1 MLKKHAW
8 AKGLVLSSMLVLG
21 ACNNAGDADD
31 SNPQDTS
38 NDSGGSEPSVEVSRD
53 EFPIVQEEITLS
65 ILAPGTGMAEWADM
79 PTMQDYA
86 EKTKINLEYTTP
98 PMDDFSTRFN
108 LTFASGELPDMVFA
122 PGTDV
127 LTPALEVDYGQQGL
141 LIPLNDL
148 IDEYAP
154 NLSALLEERPEVRS
168 AITTPDGNI
177 YALPRVDDGDT
188 AAWPI
193 GPLWYNGAWLD
204 ALDAEVP
211 ETLDEFYD
219 LMVRFR
225 DEDPNGTG
233 QADTI
238 PISNGG
244 LQHPRVWFL
253 SAFDLN
259 SWGVEAV
266 DGEVRYNPMTEN
278 ARAYY
283 EFFNQLYEEDLLDQ
297 EIFSQSD
304 EMKKA
309 KGQENRIGLFQD
321 WFSFFTTGQ
330 TEDEAINNPMFMPL
344 TSEWSPERSM
354 AGSPKMIRGTFAITS
369 ANEHPEATMRW
380 VDTMFS
386 EDGTE
391 YFDRGPE
398 GHYWEYEDGEGS
410 TKVMTERAEEE
421 GEEYRGEI
429 TPFYGI
435 TTPGLGVTLPPLGH
449 EGESAFSQ
457 FIREE
462 TQEKVEPYSVLAFPL
477 VYLTQEEIDELQ
489 GISGDLSTYIEEEE
503 AKFITGQLD
512 VSEDSV
518 WDNYVST
525 LENMGVD
532 RFVEIYQAAYDRN
545 EAAE

>member
-1 MLKKHAW
+1 MFKK
-8 AKGLVLSSMLVLG
+8 KSVIGGLVLSSMLILSACG
-21 ACNNAGDADD
+21 ADADSEETNTGAGSD
-31 SNPQDTS
+31 SNGG
-38 NDSGGSEPSVEVSRD
+38 DSSVEVAK
-53 EFPIVQEEITLS
+53 EGFPIVEEEITLT
-65 ILAPGTGMAEWADM
+65 IMAPGTGMAEWEDM

-86 EKTKINLEYTTP
+86 EKTNIKLDYQTP
-98 PMDDFSTRFN
+98 PMDDFGTRFN
-108 LTFASGELPDMVFA
+108 LTFASGDLPDMIFA
-122 PGTDV
+122 PGSTV

-154 NLSALLEERPEVRS
+154 NLSKLLEDRPDVRD

-193 GPLWYNGAWLD
+193 GPLWYNGSWLE

-219 LMVRFR
+219 LLVRFR
-225 DEDPNGTG
+225 DEDPNGNG
-233 QADTI
+233 EQDEI
-238 PISNGG
+238 PISNSG

-259 SWGVEAV
+259 AWGVEAKDDV
-266 DGEVRYNPMTEN
+266 VQYNPMTDN
-278 ARAYY
+278 AREYY
-283 EFFNQLYEEDLLDQ
+283 KFFNKIYSEGLVDQ

-330 TEDEAINNPMFMPL
+330 TEEEALINPMFLPL
-344 TSEWSPERSM
+344 TSEFSPERSV
-354 AGSPKMIRGTFAITS
+354 AGSPQMVRGTFAITS
-369 ANEHPEATMRW
+369 ANEHPEATIRW
-380 VDTMFS
+380 VDQMFT
-386 EDGTE
+386 EEGTE

-398 GHYWEYEDGEGS
+398 GHYWEWEDGEDS
-410 TKVMTERAEEE
+410 TKVMTERAMEE
-421 GEEYRGEI
+421 GEEYRGTI

-435 TTPGLGVTLPPLGH
+435 TTPGYGVTLPPLGH
-449 EGESAFSQ
+449 EGESDFSK

-462 TQEKVEPYSVLAFPL
+462 TQEKVEPFSQLAFPL

-489 GISGDLSTYIEEEE
+489 GITGDLATYIEEEE
-503 AKFITGQLD
+503 AKFITGQID
-512 VSEDSV
+512 PNDDAD

-532 RFVEIYQAAYDRN
+532 RYLEIYQAAYDRK
-545 EAAE
+545 